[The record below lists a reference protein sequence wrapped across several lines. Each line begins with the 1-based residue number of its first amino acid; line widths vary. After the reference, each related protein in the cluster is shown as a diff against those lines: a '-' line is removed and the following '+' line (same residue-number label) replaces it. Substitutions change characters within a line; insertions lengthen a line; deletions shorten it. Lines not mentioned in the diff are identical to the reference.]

1 VKSLELS
8 YITRVVEVVV
18 YTAVLVVLEDWGVGV
33 VKIRPVEQIQ
43 EVVVGPGGVG
53 MGVVP

>member
-1 VKSLELS
+1 VISLELS

-53 MGVVP
+53 MGVV